1 MPFFRVANSMAKEL
15 LGGNGM
21 HCSRMENI
29 DLLATGPGEPLAI
42 EGGWHP
48 YRASENL
55 AEI

>member
-15 LGGNGM
+15 LGGNGR
-21 HCSRMENI
+21 HCSRMEKI

-48 YRASENL
+48 YRASEDL